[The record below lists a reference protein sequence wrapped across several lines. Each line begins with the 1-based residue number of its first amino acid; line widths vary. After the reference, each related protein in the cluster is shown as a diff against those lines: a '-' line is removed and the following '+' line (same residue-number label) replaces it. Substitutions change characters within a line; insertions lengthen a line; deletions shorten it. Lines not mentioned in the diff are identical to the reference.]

1 MIGERLA
8 EVRKDHGDTQAAL
21 AKRLRVT
28 LSAVPVGSR
37 KKVPPPTKCWWRY
50 AGFIIFLPI
59 ICWGFPM

>member
-28 LSAVPVGSR
+28 LSAVRSWEQE
-37 KKVPPPTKCWWRY
+37 KSSPPTKCWWRY